1 MAAPSACA
9 DHTASFLGLES
20 GSLPPRIGGRRK
32 RLNRNK
38 KKTWKRHCQA
48 QDVEEFLEDVRLQE
62 RTAGGLVAEKSD
74 DSLFFVDTRNEEKDL
89 KLNKGKQKPLR
100 IDLILQPDSK
110 ILPPKDILAHQI
122 PNSKKLKRQ
131 KELQKRLE
139 KRGIVPRK
147 QRLLQ
152 ARLHRPFTKSKT
164 LTNNQPDR
172 DFYDIWGDA
181 NPLDSAL
188 AGKDS
193 WFLEQTKKRAVER
206 PSRLNLKP
214 SPLPAVEVIASGGS
228 YNPSFQ
234 SHQALLL
241 QAHEAELKRLKQ
253 EERLERQLSFPTVDK
268 APTKES
274 AFQELCQGLLEES
287 EEEEDVIEQQEKN
300 GVEAEGTAVPQAAAA
315 AAGEKKTE
323 RQRKREKEARALTLK
338 LQAEKAVKQKQQEL
352 FQLRSIK
359 TEVKHREEELSQRKV
374 KRAEKRKAQA
384 ARTRRLGKLKYEA
397 PDTEVQLSEELTGSL
412 RTLKPEGSIL
422 KDRFKSFQKRNLIEP
437 RERAK
442 FKRKYK
448 LKYTEKRAFREVTI

>member
-1 MAAPSACA
+1 MAAPGV
-9 DHTASFLGLES
+9 DVLHTASFLGFEP
-20 GSLPPRIGGRRK
+20 GSLPPRVGSRRK
-32 RLNRNK
+32 RLNKNK
-38 KKTWKRHCQA
+38 KKTWKRHCPA
-48 QDVEEFLEDVRLQE
+48 LDVEEFLEDVRLQE
-62 RTAGGLVAEKSD
+62 RTAGGLVAEKPD
-74 DSLFFVDTRNEEKDL
+74 DNLFFVDTGNEEKDL
-89 KLNKGKQKPLR
+89 KLNKGKKKPLR

-110 ILPPKDILAHQI
+110 ILPPKDVLAHQV
-122 PNSKKLKRQ
+122 PNAKKLKRQ
-131 KELQKRLE
+131 KEFQERLE
-139 KRGIVPRK
+139 KRGILPRR

-152 ARLHRPFTKSKT
+152 AKLHRPFTKSRIP
-164 LTNNQPDR
+164 TNNQPDR
-172 DFYDIWGDA
+172 DFYDIWGEA
-181 NPLDSAL
+181 NPLDSSL

-193 WFLEQTKKRAVER
+193 WFLEQTKKRAVKR
-206 PSRLNLKP
+206 PGRLNLKP

-228 YNPSFQ
+228 YNPTFQ

-268 APTKES
+268 APTEES

-287 EEEEDVIEQQEKN
+287 EEEEDKTEGPEENQ
-300 GVEAEGTAVPQAAAA
+300 VEMEGTAVPQT

-323 RQRKREKEARALTLK
+323 RQRKREKETRVLAVK
-338 LQAEKAVKQKQQEL
+338 LQAEKTVKQKQQEL

-359 TEVKHREEELSQRKV
+359 TKVKHREEELSQRKV

-397 PDTEVQLSEELTGSL
+397 PDTEVQLSQELAGSL

-448 LKYTEKRAFREVTI
+448 LKYTEKRAFREVTV